1 MSVFLATLHDDLSYI
16 VYLESCIRDKEH
28 FIPRKR
34 REMRAELK
42 EFREL
47 FNYPKDMFS
56 YEDCKRM
63 LGETE

>member
-1 MSVFLATLHDDLSYI
+1 MNILLSTLKDDLSYI
-16 VYLESCIRDKEH
+16 VYLESCINDREH

-42 EFREL
+42 EFRKL

-56 YEDCKRM
+56 YENCKRM
-63 LGETE
+63 LGEQE

>member
-1 MSVFLATLHDDLSYI
+1 MNILFCTLNDDLSYI
-16 VYLESCIRDKEH
+16 VYLESCINDREH
-28 FIPRKR
+28 FTPRKR

-56 YEDCKRM
+56 YENCEWM

>member
-1 MSVFLATLHDDLSYI
+1 MSVFLATLYDDLSYI

-34 REMRAELK
+34 REMRTELK

-47 FNYPKDMFS
+47 FNYSKDKYS
-56 YEDCKRM
+56 YEKCKRM
-63 LGETE
+63 LVETE